1 MARSATRFYTVV
13 LALNGGGIE
22 DHILCSK
29 EEVEE
34 FLQDVA
40 RDESLDEEDLYDRV
54 RVFEGKP
61 LGMTVTHTIEVKLD

>member
-13 LALNGGGIE
+13 LALDGQGME
-22 DHILCSK
+22 DHTLYSK

-34 FLQDVA
+34 FLLDVA
-40 RDESLDEEDLYDRV
+40 RDESLDEEELYDRV